1 MTLPGEGRLF
11 WGQGSCEVG
20 NGGAASWPQPRADEL
35 RRRRPGG
42 GGRPWRPS
50 DQWSRKG
57 AGMVGSVSP
66 FGSTREVDLEDYR
79 FSGVVFDV
87 LGDCFLN
94 PDSWSGGSG
103 PAIGSGHG

>member
-1 MTLPGEGRLF
+1 
-11 WGQGSCEVG
+11 
-20 NGGAASWPQPRADEL
+20 
-35 RRRRPGG
+35 
-42 GGRPWRPS
+42 
-50 DQWSRKG
+50 
-57 AGMVGSVSP
+57 MVGSVSP
-66 FGSTREVDLEDYR
+66 FGSTREVDLEGYR